1 MSVVMDGNLVLD
13 LKGSDGNAFVQFV
26 LMSCANRLGTKM
38 GFDSQERDRI
48 VMEMQ
53 SSDYDNLVEVFT
65 KYFGA
70 HVKLLGR

>member
-1 MSVVMDGNLVLD
+1 MSVVMDGKLVLD
-13 LKGSDGNAFVQFV
+13 LAGSDGNAFA
-26 LMSCANRLGTKM
+26 LMAPANRLGTKM
-38 GFDSQERDRI
+38 GFESEERDRI

-53 SSDYDNLVEVFT
+53 SSDYENLVKVFT

>member
-1 MSVVMDGNLVLD
+1 MSVVMDGKLVLD
-13 LKGSDGNAFVQFV
+13 LASRDGNAFV
-26 LMSCANRLGTKM
+26 LMSHANRFATRM
-38 GFDSQERDRI
+38 GLEDEEKSKIID
-48 VMEMQ
+48 EMQ

>member
-1 MSVVMDGNLVLD
+1 MSVVMDGKLVLD
-13 LKGSDGNAFVQFV
+13 LAGSDGYAFA
-26 LMSCANRLGTKM
+26 LMAHANRLGTKM
-38 GFDSQERDRI
+38 GLESEERDRI

-53 SSDYDNLVEVFT
+53 SSDYENLVKVFT

>member
-1 MSVVMDGNLVLD
+1 MSVVMDGKLVLD
-13 LKGSDGNAFVQFV
+13 LAGSDGNAFA
-26 LMSCANRLGTKM
+26 LMAHANRLGTKM
-38 GFDSQERDRI
+38 GFEIEERDRI

-53 SSDYDNLVEVFT
+53 SSDYENLVKVFT

>member
-26 LMSCANRLGTKM
+26 LMSYANRLGTEM
-38 GFDSQERDRI
+38 GFDGQERDRI
-48 VMEMQ
+48 IMEMQ
-53 SSDYDNLVEVFT
+53 QSDYDNLVEVFT